1 MFDSKRYHKISKQLW
16 IVHITLWLEGYLELR
31 LQFFRGLDYFNW
43 RTEDPTDVA
52 TCQPPSGHLRF
63 RPRWS
68 PPSSC
73 CPLDGRRRTG
83 CPASPGR
90 SQHAYPGHSS
100 IPGYLVAVY
109 PAEPY
114 CQGEEERVSP
124 LLRKWWQQERGT
136 HKEDKRTK
144 VKGNKR
150 KGSGA
155 V

>member
-1 MFDSKRYHKISKQLW
+1 MWLYICRVLACSIKNGSLKILSFKTIKQLW
-16 IVHITLWLEGYLELR
+16 IEHLTLWMEGYLELR

-52 TCQPPSGHLRF
+52 TCQPPSGHPRF

-73 CPLDGRRRTG
+73 CPLDDRRRTG

-90 SQHAYPGHSS
+90 SRHAYPGHSS
-100 IPGYLVAVY
+100 IHGYLVAVY

-114 CQGEEERVSP
+114 CQG
-124 LLRKWWQQERGT
+124 G
-136 HKEDKRTK
+136 
-144 VKGNKR
+144 VKGATITKEMVR
-150 KGSGA
+150 KEKGA
-155 V
+155 TQGG